1 LIDPYAKAVSNT
13 IRWSDA
19 LFGYKVGGPLE
30 DLEPTTDNSA
40 AGIPKSVVVDNAFTW
55 ADDLPPRTPWNRTV
69 IYECHV
75 KGMTLQHPEVPE
87 NLRGTYLGLRSDPI
101 LDHLKSL
108 GVTAVELLP
117 VHHFINDRHL
127 VERGLTNYWGYNS
140 IGFFAPDARYATAVA
155 GQ

>member
-1 LIDPYAKAVSNT
+1 
-13 IRWSDA
+13 R
-19 LFGYKVGGPLE
+19 G
-30 DLEPTTDNSA
+30 
-40 AGIPKSVVVDNAFTW
+40 
-55 ADDLPPRTPWNRTV
+55 DDRSPQTPWNRTV

-75 KGMTLQHPEVPE
+75 KGMTLKHPDVPE
-87 NLRGTYLGLRSDPI
+87 NLRGTYLGLCSDPI

-140 IGFFAPDARYATAVA
+140 IAFFAPDARYATAVIGQQVEEFKRMVRTFHAA
-155 GQ
+155 GLEVILDVVYNHTAEGNHL